1 MKKNRFVMMLVLI
14 CFLLQACGP
23 TGPVIYTLGSAW
35 EKEGNRVT
43 VQKTA
48 VMESYTTDTGEEIQA
63 STACNLLVVTCEI
76 AVAEGGT
83 VGPCQVSK
91 NEAGAKSYAM
101 YGEPIPLGS
110 NEKMEAPQ
118 TFVLV
123 FNIPSNEVTDGAI
136 DDYLLDISL
145 DHSGYRHTGTFS
157 LKS

>member
-1 MKKNRFVMMLVLI
+1 MKQRFWITAIIIL
-14 CFLLQACGP
+14 CFALQACGP

-48 VMESYTTDTGEEIQA
+48 VMESYATDTGEEIQA
-63 STACNLLVVTCEI
+63 SAACNLLVVTCEI
-76 AVAEGGT
+76 ALAEGFT

-101 YGEPIPLGS
+101 YGDPIPLGS
-110 NEKMEAPQ
+110 NGKTEAPQ
-118 TFVLV
+118 TFALV
-123 FNIPSNEVTDGAI
+123 FNIPSSEVTDGAI